1 MNKKLVI
8 RMTVTLLVV
17 IVVVGALVG
26 WNTAKAIFGK
36 KMMASMGVP
45 PQTVT
50 TQKAAYEE
58 WQPTLTAVGTLRA
71 VRGVEVALEGA
82 GVVAEVAFKPGA
94 EVKAGDVLL
103 KMRADDLAAQLQ
115 SLEAS
120 AQLAEAN
127 FKRSTEQLAAKAIS
141 QAQHEADEANM
152 KSARSAVAQQSALL
166 AKKTLRAPFDGR
178 LGITKVAPGQYLNP
192 GDSVVTLQQL
202 DPIYID
208 FTIPQRQ
215 LSQLGVGKPVTVL
228 LDVFPGKSFK
238 GTITTI
244 NPKVDT
250 ATRNVQV
257 EATLRNPGRAL
268 TPGMFGNVSVEVGAK
283 QRYLTLPQTALSY
296 NPYGETVYIVKPAEA
311 GKGPAAGGDAAKQ
324 GDAAKAPGAPGQPAP
339 QGTAQQTFV
348 TTGPTRGD
356 QVAIIKGLEEGTEVV
371 TSGSAKLKNGT
382 PLVINNK
389 ILPANDPNPKPQEQ

>member
-8 RMTVTLLVV
+8 RMTVMLIIV

-26 WNTAKAIFGK
+26 WNTMKAIFGK

-50 TQKAAYEE
+50 TAKIAYEE
-58 WQPTLTAVGTLRA
+58 WQPTLSAVGTLRA

-82 GVVAEVAFKPGA
+82 GVVSEVMFKPGA

-141 QAQHEADEANM
+141 QAQHDADEANL
-152 KSARSAVAQQSALL
+152 KSARAAVQQQAALVS
-166 AKKTLRAPFDGR
+166 KKTLRAPFDGR

-208 FTIPQRQ
+208 FTVPQRQ
-215 LSQLGVGKPVTVL
+215 MSQLGVGKPVTVL
-228 LDVFPGKSFK
+228 LDVFPGKAFK

-257 EATLRNPGRAL
+257 EATLRNPGRVL

-296 NPYGETVYIVKPAEA
+296 NPYGETVFIVKPPEA
-311 GKGPAAGGDAAKQ
+311 GKAAPAGDAAKQ
-324 GDAAKAPGAPGQPAP
+324 GDAAKAGDASKQPTP

-356 QVAIIKGLEEGTEVV
+356 QVAIVKGLEEGTEVV
-371 TSGSAKLKNGT
+371 TSGAAKLKNGT
-382 PLVINNK
+382 PLVVNNK
-389 ILPANDPNPKPQEQ
+389 VLPANDPNPKPQEQ